1 MTQCTS
7 PSRIYDQVLLA
18 FEMGHI
24 QQATLLLAG
33 TLDGVVAQGG
43 DIARWHDQLRSHALG
58 EFIAPAQD
66 DGAGTSHVV
75 HLSAI
80 HGAQRILA
88 DTLSTLGAN
97 RALSARLALTRV
109 AVDHARAQRQRVFDY
124 AANCDPQGQ
133 YDLLVA
139 VELADE
145 LRPEQL
151 GTRLRQLQQW
161 LAQDGMI
168 LISSLAPGH
177 FGQGWHAVCA
187 GRRRQCH
194 DEEQLGAAALC
205 AGLTLTHFRD
215 ASDCLV
221 WGVLTRAGAG
231 DAAGDGENKGKSH
244 D

>member
-1 MTQCTS
+1 MTQHIS

-43 DIARWHDQLRSHALG
+43 DIARWHHQLRSHALG
-58 EFIAPAQD
+58 EFIAPAHD
-66 DGAGTSHVV
+66 DAAESDDVV
-75 HLSAI
+75 HPSTI
-80 HGAQRILA
+80 HGAHRVLA
-88 DTLSTLGAN
+88 DTLSTLGVN

-109 AVDHARAQRQRVFDY
+109 AVDQARAQCQRVFDY
-124 AANCDPQGQ
+124 AEQRDPQGE

-139 VELADE
+139 VELADDLGPAE
-145 LRPEQL
+145 L
-151 GTRLRQLQQW
+151 GTQLRQLQRW
-161 LAQDGMI
+161 LAKDGMI

-187 GRRRQCH
+187 GRRRHCH
-194 DEEQLGAAALC
+194 DEEQLSAAALC

-221 WGVLTRAGAG
+221 WGVLTRTGA
-231 DAAGDGENKGKSH
+231 GENKGKSY